1 MVNKFKSII
10 FRIYINLLLVCL
22 ISYGITGCNEPEEFS
37 NTPQINFNNVEFR
50 KPVDSIPEIILSI
63 DFTDGD
69 GNLGFFTTNTA
80 DGLTGDVLFPYHDI
94 EVISGSD
101 GRFITFRSDNT
112 SFPWVKNFPNINYAE
127 EFSSQDNRPDFDC
140 INYQIGYLNPEK
152 DIFLP
157 EESFLLLKSGSDQ
170 FKFYTT
176 LANNIFIDTTTLEMD
191 TVFIRKNENH
201 FNILVDFFIKK
212 NGSYEYFEW
221 LTAFDDSGCNG
232 TDFRG
237 RFPVFD
243 YDNLDSRSS
252 IEGTLKYSMKSNGFD
267 ILFRNDT
274 IKLRIKIK
282 DLALNES
289 NVIETPDF
297 TLQGIARD

>member
-1 MVNKFKSII
+1 MNKFKSI
-10 FRIYINLLLVCL
+10 FFGVYFNLLLVFL
-22 ISYGITGCNEPEEFS
+22 ILFGIAGCNEPDEFS
-37 NTPQINFNNVEFR
+37 DIPQIGFNNVEFR
-50 KPVDSIPEIILSI
+50 KPVDSIPKIILSI

-69 GNLGFFTTNTA
+69 GNLGFPTTNTLE
-80 DGLTGDVLFPYHDI
+80 GLNFDVLFPYHDI

-101 GRFITFRSDNT
+101 GKFITFRSENS
-112 SFPWVKNFPNINYAE
+112 SFPWVKTFPNINYTE
-127 EFSSQDNRPDFDC
+127 EFSTQDNRPDFDC
-140 INYQIGYLNPEK
+140 LNYQIGYLNPEK

-157 EESFLLLKSGSDQ
+157 EESFRLLKSGSNQ
-170 FKFYTT
+170 FRFYST
-176 LANNIFIDTTTLEMD
+176 LPNNIFIDTTTLVTD
-191 TVFIRKNENH
+191 TVFIRRNENH
-201 FNILVDFFIKK
+201 FNILVDFFVKR
-212 NGSYEYFEW
+212 NGTYEYFEW
-221 LTAFDDSGCNG
+221 LTAFDDTGCNG

-243 YDNLDSRSS
+243 YDNLNSHSS

>member
-1 MVNKFKSII
+1 MNKFKSII
-10 FRIYINLLLVCL
+10 FGKYFNLLLVCL
-22 ISYGITGCNEPEEFS
+22 ISYGITSCNEPEEFS
-37 NTPQINFNNVEFR
+37 NIPQISFNNVEFR
-50 KPVDSIPEIILSI
+50 KPVDSIPKIILSI

-69 GNLGFFTTNTA
+69 GNLGFFTTNTSE
-80 DGLTGDVLFPYHDI
+80 GLTFDVLFPYHDI

-112 SFPWVKNFPNINYAE
+112 SFPWVRTFPNENYVE
-127 EFSSQDNRPDFDC
+127 EFSSEDNRPDFDC
-140 INYQIGYLNPEK
+140 LNYQIGYLNSEK
-152 DIFLP
+152 EIFLP
-157 EESFLLLKSGSDQ
+157 EESFLLLKSGSKQYKYYSTIGRVD
-170 FKFYTT
+170 
-176 LANNIFIDTTTLEMD
+176 FIDTAILVKD
-191 TVFIRKNENH
+191 TVFIRRNENH
-201 FNILVDFFIKK
+201 FNILVDFFVKR
-212 NGSYEYFEW
+212 NGSYKYFEW

-243 YDNLDSRSS
+243 NDNLISRTS

-274 IKLRIKIK
+274 IKLRIIIK